1 MENATIKV
9 IVRQSSGDQF
19 DIEINA
25 KASVMELKE
34 MCATKQE
41 AMAAGEMR
49 LIFKGK
55 ILKDEMTLDEY
66 KITDGMTIHLVKG
79 KAAGG
84 APSTAATGASD
95 SGASTSANNAGAGA
109 AGAGIGLGGA
119 GAQPNP
125 FGPGAGF
132 GGPGMGGFGGGMP
145 PGMGM
150 GGMQP
155 GQMPSPQ

>member
-1 MENATIKV
+1 MEDAKIKV

-19 DIEINA
+19 DVEIGA

-34 MCATKQE
+34 ECAKKQE

-84 APSTAATGASD
+84 QPSAPTTAASD
-95 SGASTSANNAGAGA
+95 AGASTGANAGAGA

-119 GAQPNP
+119 GA
-125 FGPGAGF
+125 
-132 GGPGMGGFGGGMP
+132 
-145 PGMGM
+145 
-150 GGMQP
+150 
-155 GQMPSPQ
+155 